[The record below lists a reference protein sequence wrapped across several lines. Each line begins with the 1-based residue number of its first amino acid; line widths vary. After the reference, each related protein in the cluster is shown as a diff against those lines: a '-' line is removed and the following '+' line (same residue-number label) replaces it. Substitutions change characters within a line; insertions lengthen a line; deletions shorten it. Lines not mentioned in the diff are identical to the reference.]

1 LLSELSN
8 LDTRLSAVER
18 ERAQHRIGGPIAMM
32 GVGYGVTL
40 LFGGVGLIRWS
51 IAEEIRRDGYYADD
65 YGNYDLNDDGTV
77 DGKDEDRA
85 RRTARVMGGL
95 SLLGAGLGITG
106 TVLLVRQLA
115 KRRQAN
121 PELQS
126 LRLRKLELLRHL
138 QYGGGLSQNGLQLT
152 LRGTF

>member
-1 LLSELSN
+1 
-8 LDTRLSAVER
+8 
-18 ERAQHRIGGPIAMM
+18 
-32 GVGYGVTL
+32 
-40 LFGGVGLIRWS
+40 
-51 IAEEIRRDGYYADD
+51 
-65 YGNYDLNDDGTV
+65 
-77 DGKDEDRA
+77 
-85 RRTARVMGGL
+85 MGGL

-138 QYGGGLSQNGLQLT
+138 QYGGGLSQNGLHRT